1 MLYLA
6 SAPLGILA
14 TYGTGLRESD
24 LLVGAGQKFVLAYT
38 SVGITLNFLVS
49 TLICVRIFLLTK
61 HLKAALGE
69 GAAHVYTNTAA
80 VIIESALPYTLAGI
94 VYVVVLGM
102 HSSTTMLFMSVYVLF
117 TVRLFLH
124 LPQ

>member
-1 MLYLA
+1 M
-6 SAPLGILA
+6 
-14 TYGTGLRESD
+14 
-24 LLVGAGQKFVLAYT
+24 LAYT
-38 SVGITLNFLVS
+38 SVGIALNFLVS
-49 TLICVRIFLLTK
+49 TLICIRIFLLAK

-80 VIIESALPYTLAGI
+80 MIIESALPYTLAGV

-102 HSSTTMLFMSVYVLF
+102 HSSTTMLFMSIYVLF

-124 LPQ
+124 IPRLAD